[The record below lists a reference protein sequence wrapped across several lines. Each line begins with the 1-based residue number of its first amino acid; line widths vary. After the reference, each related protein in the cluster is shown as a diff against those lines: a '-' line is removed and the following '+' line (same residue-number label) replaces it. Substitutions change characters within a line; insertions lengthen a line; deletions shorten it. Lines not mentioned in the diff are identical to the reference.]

1 MHLQELSNHIEIDID
16 ECEVTIKELRKLR
29 NKYYD
34 KKDYD
39 TVEKI
44 KEIIDLYENFKEE
57 PKREKTFEEM
67 LEETGN

>member
-1 MHLQELSNHIEIDID
+1 MIISKNIEIDID

-57 PKREKTFEEM
+57 PKRGKTFEEM

>member
-1 MHLQELSNHIEIDID
+1 MIISKNIEIDID